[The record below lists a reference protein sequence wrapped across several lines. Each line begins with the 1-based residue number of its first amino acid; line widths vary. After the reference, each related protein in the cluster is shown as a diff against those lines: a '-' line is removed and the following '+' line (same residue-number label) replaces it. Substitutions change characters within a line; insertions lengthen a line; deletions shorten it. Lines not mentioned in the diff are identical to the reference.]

1 MLSLVHVLE
10 WRAAVN
16 PDATALT
23 DHQGAE
29 LTYAGLA
36 AAMQRSAAG
45 FAAAGVA
52 PGDVVPIIARNQVGW
67 VTAMLGLIRA
77 GALPAAVNWR
87 LAAPEVTALLRL
99 ARPAAVLADADCA
112 ALARQA
118 IAGLEHPIPVL
129 PGLCGTTA
137 DGTQAVP
144 PDRPVAR
151 LHPSEPAIL
160 VHTSGTTGRPKLV
173 PLTHQQ
179 LITAA
184 VFMKLEVPEAV
195 PGARHL
201 SALPL
206 FHVAGLANLSYVLFT
221 GGHLRV
227 LGAFDPAGF
236 VDELVRRRIQL
247 TQLVP
252 TLIQA
257 VTQEVSSRAEPP
269 DLSHLTEV
277 VYGASPIRPDLLARA
292 VAVLGCRFRQ
302 NYASSETGPLPI
314 SSLPPE
320 DHDPARGRLGTAGR
334 PSLGWEV
341 RLGERGE
348 IHVRGAAPL
357 PGYWN
362 DPEATARSLTAD
374 GFYRTGDVGTIDTDG
389 YLTIIDR
396 LRDVPP
402 GHAARAVL
410 GRPGQAGLMTAGRG
424 AAQCD
429 RQRPR
434 CASRS
439 GPAGTGD
446 AQGRQTDEAFR
457 DAARLVFARDG
468 YLNAKISDIAA
479 AAGRSVA
486 SFYNYYDTK
495 ADLLIALAE
504 EFHAEATQLAVLPY
518 RVGLTG
524 EEALREAV
532 AGFWRTYAKR
542 RGELIGIFQAA
553 MIEGRFRDRWLELR
567 GEAIARIATAIRAAQ
582 SDGYCPGVDPLL
594 TASALSAMLEHF
606 CYIWLGQGGEKDIPF
621 DDQRALDAVC
631 TIWVKA
637 VYWRGEDQ

>member
-1 MLSLVHVLE
+1 M
-10 WRAAVN
+10 
-16 PDATALT
+16 
-23 DHQGAE
+23 
-29 LTYAGLA
+29 
-36 AAMQRSAAG
+36 
-45 FAAAGVA
+45 
-52 PGDVVPIIARNQVGW
+52 
-67 VTAMLGLIRA
+67 
-77 GALPAAVNWR
+77 
-87 LAAPEVTALLRL
+87 
-99 ARPAAVLADADCA
+99 
-112 ALARQA
+112 
-118 IAGLEHPIPVL
+118 
-129 PGLCGTTA
+129 
-137 DGTQAVP
+137 
-144 PDRPVAR
+144 AR
-151 LHPSEPAIL
+151 LRPSEPAIL

-179 LITAA
+179 LITAV

-206 FHVAGLANLSYVLFT
+206 FHVAGLANLSYTLFT
-221 GGHLRV
+221 GGHLH
-227 LGAFDPAGF
+227 LLAGFDPAGF

-252 TLIQA
+252 TLIHA

-269 DLSHLTEV
+269 DLSHLTEI
-277 VYGASPIRPDLLARA
+277 VYGASPIRPDLLERA

-314 SSLPPE
+314 TSLPPE

-348 IHVRGAAPL
+348 IQVRGAAPL

-374 GFYRTGDVGTIDTDG
+374 GFYRTGDVGTIGADG
-389 YLTIIDR
+389 YLTIVDR
-396 LRDVPP
+396 LSDLVITGGENVYPAEVEAVLAGHPAVADVAVIGVPDERWGETVHAVVVLAP
-402 GHAARAVL
+402 GSTARANGDAEPGFDTGALVSWARERLAGFKCPTGVTVVSELPRNATGKVL
-410 GRPGQAGLMTAGRG
+410 RAALREPFWAGRDRARSHDGDAVRVPGQKATRK
-424 AAQCD
+424 
-429 RQRPR
+429 
-434 CASRS
+434 
-439 GPAGTGD
+439 
-446 AQGRQTDEAFR
+446 GRQTDEAFR
-457 DAARLVFARDG
+457 EAARLVFARDG

-504 EFHAEATQLAVLPY
+504 EFHAEASQLAALPY
-518 RVGLTG
+518 RAGLSG

-553 MIEGRFRDRWLELR
+553 MVEGRFRDRWLELR
-567 GEAIARIATAIRAAQ
+567 GEAITRIATAVRKAQ
-582 SDGYCPGVDPLL
+582 ADGYCPGVDPVM

-606 CYIWLGQGGEKDIPF
+606 CYIWLGQGGEKDVPF
-621 DDQRALDAVC
+621 DDDLALDALC

-637 VYWRGEDQ
+637 VYWRPEAG